1 MAQQPPT
8 LIGIPTP
15 IKKRKVGDLIDGV
28 PVLEGIPVEESE
40 PDHPELSPV
49 PPPELAET
57 PEAAPSSPLSVESPR
72 APPPSPVPL
81 SELPWEE
88 LLGTRAASP
97 LVEATPEPSSSASS
111 CEVKEVEDSVVW
123 PPSLQEVNS
132 RSREPSPDEVTSALR
147 E

>member
-1 MAQQPPT
+1 MAKQPST
-8 LIGIPTP
+8 LKGTPTP
-15 IKKRKVGDLIDGV
+15 IKKRRVGDLINGV
-28 PVLEGIPVEESE
+28 PILEGIPVESE
-40 PDHPELSPV
+40 PELSSIS
-49 PPPELAET
+49 PPELAET

-88 LLGTRAASP
+88 LLRTRAASP

-111 CEVKEVEDSVVW
+111 CEVEEAEDSIVW

-132 RSREPSPDEVTSALR
+132 RSRESSPDEVTSALR